1 MKGDFSR
8 LRFNPARQYTSV
20 LQQQGR
26 VALDADANEQCFIDE
41 YLRDVVNNDVIGSVG
56 GPVGNAGFALK
67 LEGGQILIEPG
78 RYYVDGL
85 VVENLKTLRYDDQP
99 YLNPRPLASQEI
111 LSEVFKGKGSV
122 TAQFVLEVWQRLVT
136 DLDDSCL
143 REPALGQAD
152 TTARLQTVWRV
163 VGSLHDSRSG
173 SNQGDKTAPGNTGL
187 NLNDPL
193 VLEPLPVP
201 SGCSNAMQ
209 NPLEKL
215 SSCCQSL
222 YKATG
227 VKRTGSMG
235 ADTSVSADCGCQ
247 PIAPAGYQGLENQ
260 LYRVEIHHSG
270 TLDTATFKWSRE
282 NASVVTQVTE
292 VNGATITVSSLGP
305 DVNLG
310 FQVGQWVE
318 LTDDNHIF
326 GIFPNLPGDL
336 YQISSVQTATM
347 QVTLTNAVTT
357 IDTTRNARMRR
368 WDQSSAT
375 STANGIPLSSTPIQL
390 ENGIEVTFAKG
401 DYITGDYW
409 TIPARTANG
418 KIDWPPCGAVD
429 SQFFQAADFTPIFAA
444 PLACIHSRTDLGQ
457 GTNLDIEALD
467 FNPTLADFPVDERL
481 FVLDDCRLFFPPL
494 TALCGNSTPTAMHVQ
509 SVNWNNDDYMTLDT
523 LIANGLEA
531 VLDQTP
537 TSPISGASFCVTF
550 EIPAAPANPRGA
562 PLYVAGDLVPS
573 TVLRN
578 VAVVDSY
585 VNVTQSGSTLSWQL
599 PIDTTAGNT
608 PQDVV
613 IDELDK
619 LLSLGAPAGWFTR
632 VRVRLMGRAIFS
644 QSNAGNLY
652 LDGQTL
658 SKLAT
663 LANSQTPCV
672 GLQFPSGN
680 GETASDFES
689 WFYLAPILRIV
700 SVVIQQV
707 DAQGHASPLPNN
719 TAQVL
724 VNSQNQFTGLR
735 TGETQGGTGYT
746 LRALITLN
754 YAPIASTQVTLTFS
768 GTGAETVV
776 SIAGSLSIPPGQT
789 TAHTPINVLMNPGAG
804 VSDKVE
810 LIATLQTALTT
821 TIPFDPPPQL
831 TLTGSTT
838 P

>member
-41 YLRDVVNNDVIGSVG
+41 YLRDVVNNDVIGPVG
-56 GPVGNAGFALK
+56 GPVGDAGFALK

-85 VVENLKTLRYDDQP
+85 LVENLTTLRYDDQP
-99 YLNPRPLASQEI
+99 YLNPRPLASQD
-111 LSEVFKGKGSV
+111 LLAGVFRGKGSV

-163 VGSLHDSRSG
+163 VGSLHDSRSE
-173 SNQGDKTAPGNTGL
+173 SNQGDESAPD
-187 NLNDPL
+187 LNDPF
-193 VLEPLPVP
+193 VLETQPVP

-222 YKATG
+222 YKSKG

-247 PIAPAGYQGLENQ
+247 PIPAAGYQGLENQ

-270 TLDTATFKWSRE
+270 TLDTATLKWSRE
-282 NASVVTQVTE
+282 NASVVTQITE
-292 VNGATITVSSLGP
+292 VNGPTITVSSLGP

-310 FQVGQWVE
+310 FQAGQWVE

-326 GIFPNLPGDL
+326 GIFPNLPGVL
-336 YQISSVQTATM
+336 YQIYSVQTATM
-347 QVTLTNAVTT
+347 QVTFTNAVTT
-357 IDTTRNARMRR
+357 IDIARNARMRR
-368 WDQSSAT
+368 WDQSSVT

-429 SQFFQAADFTPIFAA
+429 KQFFQAADFTPIYTA
-444 PLACIHSRTDLGQ
+444 PLACIHSRKDLGQ
-457 GTNLDIEALD
+457 GTKLDTGALNFD
-467 FNPTLADFPVDERL
+467 PTGGDSPVDGRL

-494 TALCGNSTPTAMHVQ
+494 TALCGNSTPSAMHVQ

-537 TSPISGASFCVTF
+537 ASPISGASFCVTF
-550 EIPAAPANPRGA
+550 EIPGAPANAPGS

-573 TVLRN
+573 TVLRE
-578 VAVVDSY
+578 VAVVDSN

-599 PIDTTAGNT
+599 PMDTTGNT

-613 IDELDK
+613 IDDLDK
-619 LLSLGAPAGWFTR
+619 LLAMGAPAGWFTR
-632 VRVRLMGRAIFS
+632 VRVRLMGRAIFA

-663 LANSQTPCV
+663 RTNSQTTCV

-689 WFYLAPILRIV
+689 WFYLAPIVRIV
-700 SVVIQQV
+700 GVVIQQV
-707 DAQGHASPLPNN
+707 DPEGHAFSLPNN

-724 VNSQNQFTGLR
+724 VNSQNQVTGLR

-754 YAPIASTQVTLTFS
+754 YVPIASTPVTLTFS
-768 GTGAETVV
+768 GTGAGTVV
-776 SIAGSLSIPPGQT
+776 SIAGSVSISPGQT

-804 VSDKVE
+804 VSDKVQ
-810 LIATLQTALTT
+810 LIATLQTALGT
-821 TIPFDPPPQL
+821 TIPFDSPPQL
-831 TLTGSTT
+831 TLTGST
-838 P
+838 PP